1 MKILINRVV
10 LPYCISLVSGL
21 ILLLSPLGV
30 FAHGVDIAAVPVNAV
45 EVIALY
51 DSGQPMAGGQV
62 AIYAPDEPLE
72 PWLTGTCD
80 DEGRFIFVPDY
91 SRPGLWE
98 IQVRLAG
105 HGDLIRLEVT
115 AAEEAVADGPGG
127 LSLLQ
132 KIVMALVVA
141 WGAVGTA
148 FYFSRRSN

>member
-1 MKILINRVV
+1 MKKTKDRVALLGRISVLCSLIF
-10 LPYCISLVSGL
+10 LLFPPSG
-21 ILLLSPLGV
+21 S
-30 FAHGVDIAAVPVNAV
+30 AHGVDITAMPVNAV
-45 EVIALY
+45 EIVALY

-72 PWLTGTCD
+72 PWFTGTCD

-115 AAEEAVADGPGG
+115 AAEEALASGPGG
-127 LSLLQ
+127 LTIMQ
-132 KIVMALVVA
+132 KIVMALVVG

-148 FYFSRRSN
+148 LYFSRRQS

>member
-1 MKILINRVV
+1 MKKTKDGVALLGRIIMLG
-10 LPYCISLVSGL
+10 GL
-21 ILLLSPLGV
+21 ILLLTPCGAS
-30 FAHGVDIAAVPVNAV
+30 AHGVDINAVTVNAV

-62 AIYAPDEPLE
+62 AIYAPDEPLD
-72 PWLTGTCD
+72 PWLTGACD
-80 DEGRFIFVPDY
+80 EEGRFFFRPDY

-115 AAEEAVADGPGG
+115 AAEEALASGPGG

-132 KIVMALVVA
+132 KLVMALVMG

-148 FYFSRRSN
+148 LYFSRRPS

>member
-1 MKILINRVV
+1 METINNRAFR
-10 LPYCISLVSGL
+10 LSWISLASAL
-21 ILLLSPLGV
+21 ILLLSPFIV
-30 FAHGVDIAAVPVNAV
+30 SAHGVDIGAVPISAV

-51 DSGQPMAGGQV
+51 DSGKPMAGGQV

-80 DEGRFIFVPDY
+80 EEGSFIFVPDY

-115 AAEEAVADGPGG
+115 AAEEAVVDGSGG
-127 LSLLQ
+127 LSFLQ

-141 WGAVGTA
+141 WGAIGTA
-148 FYFSRRSN
+148 FYFSRRSS

>member
-1 MKILINRVV
+1 MKMLINRVV
-10 LPYCISLVSGL
+10 LLYCISLVSGL
-21 ILLLSPLGV
+21 ILLLSPLEV

-105 HGDLIRLEVT
+105 HGDLIRFEVT
-115 AAEEAVADGPGG
+115 AAKEAVADGPGG

-132 KIVMALVVA
+132 KIVMAMVVA

-148 FYFSRRSN
+148 FYFSRRIN

>member
-1 MKILINRVV
+1 MNKPQCSIVQLSRIG
-10 LPYCISLVSGL
+10 LVSAL
-21 ILLLSPLGV
+21 ILLLAPLEV
-30 FAHGVDIAAVPVNAV
+30 FAHGIDISAMPVNAI
-45 EVIALY
+45 EITALY

-80 DEGRFIFVPDY
+80 EEGRFIFAPDY

-105 HGDLIRLEVT
+105 HGDLIRFEVT
-115 AAEEAVADGPGG
+115 EAGSISAGEPAG

-132 KIVMALVVA
+132 KIVMALVVG

-148 FYFSRRSN
+148 LFFSRRNS